1 MKTIGQMKEKTIHRQ
16 LKEMYSEGTGEMEVT
31 CLGYIVDV
39 VKENIVYEIQS
50 KNFYNIKEKIKK
62 LCTENKVVLVHPI
75 AVENIIITL
84 NKKGEIIRSR
94 KSPKKGQV
102 ENIFDELVSAPEFI
116 NEKNLTIQILLI
128 SKEELRIDD
137 GKGSW
142 RRKGVSKL
150 DNNLVGIFQTINLN
164 EPYDY
169 LRFLSKKSMSFTNRQ
184 LASELNISIG
194 IARKITY
201 TLKKA
206 GILDGTEKIGREIL
220 YKINK
225 F

>member
-16 LKEMYSEGTGEMEVT
+16 LKEMYSEEAGEIEVT
-31 CLGYIVDV
+31 YLDYIVDV
-39 VKENIVYEIQS
+39 VKDHIIYEIQS

-62 LCTENKVVLVHPI
+62 LCVENKVVLVHPI
-75 AVENIIITL
+75 AVENTIITL
-84 NKKGEIIRSR
+84 NKKGEVIRRR
-94 KSPKKGQV
+94 KSPRKGRV

-128 SKEELRIDD
+128 SKEEFRIDD

-142 RRKGVSKL
+142 RRKGISKL
-150 DNNLVGIFQTINLN
+150 DNNLVGIFETINLN
-164 EPYDY
+164 GPYDY
-169 LRFLSKKSMSFTNRQ
+169 LRFLSKKSVNFTNKQ

-206 GILDGTEKIGREIL
+206 SILDGSEKIGREIL